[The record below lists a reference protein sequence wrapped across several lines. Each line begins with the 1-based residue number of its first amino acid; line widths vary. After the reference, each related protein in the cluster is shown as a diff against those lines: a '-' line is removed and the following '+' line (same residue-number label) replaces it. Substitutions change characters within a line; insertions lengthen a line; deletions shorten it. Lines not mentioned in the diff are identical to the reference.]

1 MDNRVTLRP
10 PLPPVRELDN
20 AAGRPAQD
28 SARPQP
34 QPELQTRV
42 PSMGPIT
49 LGNNGFYELQLFPGP
64 LLRVST
70 ASPTGQSVDTSA

>member
-10 PLPPVRELDN
+10 QLPRLRELDN
-20 AAGRPAQD
+20 GLGQTAPAGTRLPPAA
-28 SARPQP
+28 
-34 QPELQTRV
+34 ELQTRV
-42 PSMGPIT
+42 PNLGPIT

-70 ASPTGQSVDTSA
+70 ASPTGQSVDISA

>member
-10 PLPPVRELDN
+10 QLPPVRELDN
-20 AAGRPAQD
+20 AAGRLAQD
-28 SARPQP
+28 GARPLP

-42 PSMGPIT
+42 PNLGPIT

-64 LLRVST
+64 LLRVAT
-70 ASPTGQSVDTSA
+70 ASPTGQSVDISA